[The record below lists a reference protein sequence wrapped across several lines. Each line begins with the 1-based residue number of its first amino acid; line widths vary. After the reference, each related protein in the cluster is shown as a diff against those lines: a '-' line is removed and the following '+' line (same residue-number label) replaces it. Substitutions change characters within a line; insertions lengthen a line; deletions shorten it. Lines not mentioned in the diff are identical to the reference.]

1 MDHFFK
7 NLIPKMKK
15 IFALCCCLILTSCFE
30 ITERIKHHDDQSGE
44 YTLMVDFSQSWLKTK
59 SAIWLEEVDG
69 VKIPNEQEI
78 TQKLDDFKSKVSKI
92 EGISNVTTK
101 TDFDRYIFIIKL
113 DYKSLKALNEV
124 VNTLNKQK
132 NQIHFNANSKSFERI
147 ASYPIPEKLIKDE
160 KKKEDL
166 EKASI
171 VSIYTFDRDISA
183 TSNANSKVS
192 KNKKTVFLKQSLYSV
207 LKKSSLMNNTIQLN
221 Q

>member
-1 MDHFFK
+1 
-7 NLIPKMKK
+7 MKK
-15 IFALCCCLILTSCFE
+15 IFALCCCLLLTSCFE

-44 YTLMVDFSQSWLKTK
+44 YTLMVDFSKSWLKTK
-59 SAIWLEEVDG
+59 SAIWLEEVNG

-78 TQKLDDFKSKVSKI
+78 AQKLSDFKSKVSKI

-113 DYKSLKALNEV
+113 DYKNLKALNEV

-147 ASYPIPEKLIKDE
+147 ASYPIPENLLKDE

-166 EKASI
+166 EKANI
-171 VSIYTFDRDISA
+171 IAIYTFDRDVLN
-183 TSNANSKVS
+183 TSNANCKISP
-192 KNKKTVFLKQSLYSV
+192 NKKTVFLKQSMYSV